1 MFKIYTKE
9 ARFEK
14 KLVEHVANE
23 SPKVS
28 ICLGLKD
35 ANVVW
40 FGKHIH
46 SEDHELLRL
55 KKFKNRIPGAEFLH

>member
-14 KLVEHVANE
+14 KLVECVANE
-23 SPKVS
+23 SSKVS

-46 SEDHELLRL
+46 SEDHELL
-55 KKFKNRIPGAEFLH
+55 